1 MPLYV
6 SLLLFAAIIGSI
18 VFLFMRSSKLH
29 DARDRFFNDRKLVQR
44 PDCPKDLGQ
53 PFVYDDLRTLNC
65 YDGPLAPER
74 PLRFTFVLGTRQREG
89 AAGPGYK
96 LVIDN
101 YVGAY
106 LPAASLKLDD
116 AWLKEWQKKVAE
128 RGDGWAKQTG
138 LPINQRGHGLMGP
151 PESMPIRAVR
161 TSDGGVFVAWHCMHL
176 RDRFEKRLAELL
188 ETLPR

>member
-1 MPLYV
+1 MPLSV
-6 SLLLFAAIIGSI
+6 ALIGAVAIIGLI
-18 VFLFMRSSKLH
+18 VFLAVRSNRLF
-29 DARDRFFNDRKLVQR
+29 AERDKFFAERSLVER
-44 PDCPKDLGQ
+44 SDCPAELGH
-53 PFVYDDLRTLNC
+53 PFVYDDLRSRIC
-65 YDGPLAPER
+65 YDGPLSPQR

-96 LVIDN
+96 SVIDQ

-106 LPAASLKLDD
+106 LPSASLKLDD
-116 AWLKEWQKKVAE
+116 AWLTAWQKKVAE

-138 LPINQRGHGLMGP
+138 LPVSERGHGLMGP

-161 TSDGGVFVAWHCMHL
+161 TRDGGVFIAWHCMHL